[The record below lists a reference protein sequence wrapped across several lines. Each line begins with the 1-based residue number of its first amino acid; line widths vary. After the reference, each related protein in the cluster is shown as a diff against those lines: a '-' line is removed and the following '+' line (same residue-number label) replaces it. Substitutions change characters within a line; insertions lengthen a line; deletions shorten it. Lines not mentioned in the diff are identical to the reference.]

1 MNPKNPVQIT
11 TKYKVEFYA
20 LPSLT
25 LQYYVVMYEDYTYY
39 CVVLFLYSLWSFS
52 ESPLLDIVQSEM
64 DNSSKGFSKAPTY
77 LVDGR
82 GYKFVTVQHI

>member
-1 MNPKNPVQIT
+1 MKIT
-11 TKYKVEFYA
+11 PTVA
-20 LPSLT
+20 LFCSCI
-25 LQYYVVMYEDYTYY
+25 V
-39 CVVLFLYSLWSFS
+39 CVPLA